1 MDISCCGDYS
11 DVSPVA
17 ETATESEWFALRLLC
32 VIVFFFGSVLL
43 LCYFLYPKLPKAA
56 AGDEESGEPLPP
68 AMILGK
74 IGGGGITT
82 DVCVICLEDFR
93 KNDAVRSRMKTLNK
107 LLLVSCATFSIIHL
121 VMSQNQ
127 HGFISLDCGLP
138 SNEPPYNEQFTNL
151 TYISDA
157 NFIQRGKTGY
167 IQNNSETLFV
177 SKPNRVLRYFPDGIR
192 NCYSLNVTQDT
203 KYLIRTVFVYGN
215 YDGLNSP
222 PRFDLYLGPNIWTS
236 LDLRNS
242 GSSTPLISV
251 IEVRP
256 LPYHTYTTR
265 TGSLR
270 TLAHLYFSYSDK
282 IISYPK
288 DVYDRIWQPYFLPEW
303 TQINTT
309 LNVTDSSNGYAPPR
323 DVITTAAIPTNASE
337 PLTIIWTFDTSE
349 DETYAYLYFAEIQQL
364 RANET
369 REFKVVA
376 NGRVDYDSY
385 SPMNFEAVTVS
396 NHASL
401 KCEGAVCRLQLF
413 RTPKSTL
420 PPLMNAIEIFSAI
433 YFPQSETSTEDV
445 IAIKSIQSTYNLS
458 RVSWQGDPCVPK
470 QFSWIG
476 LSCNVMDTSTPPRI
490 ITLGLTGTIP
500 PSIQNLSQLQEL
512 NLSNNNLTG
521 DVPEFLAKMKSLLVI
536 NLSGNNLRGSVP
548 QSLLN
553 RKKDGLKLSV
563 DANIKQCGSCKP
575 RSPVVVI
582 LVSVS
587 CVAVLIIVLVLIFYF
602 RKKKRSTRKVT
613 RPSLEMKNRRFT
625 YSEVKEMTNNFQVVL
640 GKGGFGVVCHG
651 FLNNEQVAVKVLS
664 QSSTQ
669 GYKEF
674 RTEVELLLR
683 VHHVNLVSLV
693 GYCDEGNDL
702 ALIYEYMEN
711 GNLKEHLSGNR
722 RGSVLN
728 WSSRLKI
735 AIESALGIEYLHIGC
750 KPPMVHR
757 DVKSTNIL
765 LSETYEAKLADFG
778 LSRSFLVGSNT
789 HVSTNVAGTIGYLDP
804 EYYQKNW
811 LTEKSDVYSFGI
823 VLLEIITGQPVIE
836 QSREKSYIVEWAKSM
851 LANGDIDSIMDPNL
865 HRGYDTSSSWKAL
878 ELAMSCINPSS
889 TERPNMTRVAHELN
903 ECLEIYEKLS
913 KRSQDANSANSMGH
927 GTSFISDIPSAR

>member
-1 MDISCCGDYS
+1 
-11 DVSPVA
+11 
-17 ETATESEWFALRLLC
+17 
-32 VIVFFFGSVLL
+32 
-43 LCYFLYPKLPKAA
+43 
-56 AGDEESGEPLPP
+56 
-68 AMILGK
+68 
-74 IGGGGITT
+74 
-82 DVCVICLEDFR
+82 
-93 KNDAVRSRMKTLNK
+93 MKTLNK
-107 LLLVSCATFSIIHL
+107 ILLLACATFSIIHL
-121 VMSQNQ
+121 VKPQNQ
-127 HGFISLDCGLP
+127 QGFISLDCGLP

-157 NFIQRGKTGY
+157 NFIHGGKTGY
-167 IQNNSETLFV
+167 IQNNSETAFV

-192 NCYSLNVTQDT
+192 NCYSLSVTQDT

-215 YDGLNSP
+215 YDGLSSP

-242 GSSTPLISV
+242 GMAATEEIIHITRSNGLNICVVKTGTSTPFISV
-251 IEVRP
+251 IELRP
-256 LPYHTYTTR
+256 LPYDTYTTR
-265 TGSLR
+265 TGSLK
-270 TLAHLYFSYSDK
+270 TIGHFYFNKTDR

-288 DVYDRIWQPYFLPEW
+288 DVYDRIWIPYFPLEW

-309 LNVTDSSNGYAPPR
+309 LNVSTVSKGYYPPR
-323 DVITTAAIPTNASE
+323 DIITTAAIPTNASE
-337 PLTIIWTFDTSE
+337 PFTFTWKLETS
-349 DETYAYLYFAEIQQL
+349 DNETYAYLYFAEIQQL
-364 RANET
+364 LANET
-369 REFKVVA
+369 REFKILG
-376 NGRVDYDSY
+376 NGKVDYDSY
-385 SPMNFEAVTVS
+385 SPMNFEAETLFNS
-396 NHASL
+396 ASV
-401 KCEGAVCRLQLF
+401 KCEGAVCRLQLIK
-413 RTPKSTL
+413 TPKSTK
-420 PPLMNAIEIFSAI
+420 PPLMNAIEIFSVI
-433 YFPQSETSTEDV
+433 HFPQSETSTDDV
-445 IAIKSIQSTYNLS
+445 MAIKSIQTTYNLS
-458 RVSWQGDPCVPK
+458 RISWQGDPCVPK
-470 QFSWIG
+470 QYSWIG
-476 LSCNVMDTSTPPRI
+476 LSCNIVDTSTPPRI
-490 ITLGLTGTIP
+490 IALDLSKSGLSGIIP

-512 NLSNNNLTG
+512 DLSNNNFTG
-521 DVPEFLAKMKSLLVI
+521 EVPEFLANLKLLLVI
-536 NLSGNNLRGSVP
+536 NLRGNNLRGSVP
-548 QSLLN
+548 QSLLD

-563 DANIKQCGSCKP
+563 DANIKQCGSCKS
-575 RSPVVVI
+575 RTRVVVI
-582 LVSVS
+582 VVSVS
-587 CVAVLIIVLVLIFYF
+587 CVAIIIIVLVLIFFF
-602 RKKKRSTRKVT
+602 RKRKKSTCKVM
-613 RPSLEMKNRRFT
+613 RPSLEMKHRKCT

-651 FLNNEQVAVKVLS
+651 YLNSEQVTVKVLS

-674 RTEVELLLR
+674 KTEVELLLR

-693 GYCDEGNDL
+693 GYCDEGNNL

-711 GNLKEHLSGNR
+711 GNLKEHLSGKR

-778 LSRSFLVGSNT
+778 LSRYFLVGSNT

-836 QSREKSYIVEWAKSM
+836 KSREKSYIVEWAKSM

-903 ECLEIYEKLS
+903 ECLEIYESLS
-913 KRSQDANSANSMGH
+913 KKSQDANSTNSMGH
-927 GTSFISDIPSAR
+927 GISFISDTPSAR

>member
-1 MDISCCGDYS
+1 
-11 DVSPVA
+11 
-17 ETATESEWFALRLLC
+17 
-32 VIVFFFGSVLL
+32 
-43 LCYFLYPKLPKAA
+43 
-56 AGDEESGEPLPP
+56 
-68 AMILGK
+68 
-74 IGGGGITT
+74 
-82 DVCVICLEDFR
+82 
-93 KNDAVRSRMKTLNK
+93 MKTLNK
-107 LLLVSCATFSIIHL
+107 LMLVACATFSIIHF

-127 HGFISLDCGLP
+127 QGFISLDCGLP

-157 NFIQRGKTGY
+157 IFIQGGKTGY
-167 IQNNSETLFV
+167 IQNNSETVSV
-177 SKPNRVLRYFPDGIR
+177 SKPNMVLRYFPDGIR
-192 NCYSLNVTQDT
+192 NCYSLSVTQDT

-236 LDLRNS
+236 LDLKNS
-242 GSSTPLISV
+242 GLSETEEIIHITRSNSLDICVVKTGTSTPLISV
-251 IEVRP
+251 IELRP

-288 DVYDRIWQPYFLPEW
+288 DVYDRIWEPYFQLEW
-303 TQINTT
+303 TQITT
-309 LNVTDSSNGYAPPR
+309 RLNVTDSSNGYAPPR

-337 PLTIIWTFDTSE
+337 PLTIIWSLETSD

-385 SPMNFEAVTVS
+385 SPVSFKAYTVS

-401 KCEGAVCRLQLF
+401 KCEGAVCRLQLL

-420 PPLMNAIEIFSAI
+420 PPLMNALEIFSAI
-433 YFPQSETSTEDV
+433 YFPQSETSIDDV
-445 IAIKSIQSTYNLS
+445 IAIKNIQSTYNLS
-458 RVSWQGDPCVPK
+458 RTSWQGDPCVPK

-490 ITLGLTGTIP
+490 ITLDLSESGLTGIIS

-512 NLSNNNLTG
+512 DLSNNNLTG
-521 DVPEFLAKMKSLLVI
+521 EVPEFLAKMASLLVI
-536 NLSGNNLRGSVP
+536 SGNNLRGSVP

-553 RKKDGLKLSV
+553 RKKDGLKLFV

-575 RSPVVVI
+575 RSRVVVI
-582 LVSVS
+582 VVSVS
-587 CVAVLIIVLVLIFYF
+587 CVAIIIIVLVLIFLC
-602 RKKKRSTRKVT
+602 RKRKRSSCKVT

-651 FLNNEQVAVKVLS
+651 YLNNEHVAVKVLS

-674 RTEVELLLR
+674 KTEVELLLR
-683 VHHVNLVSLV
+683 VHHVNLVSLI

-702 ALIYEYMEN
+702 ALIYEYMGN
-711 GNLKEHLSGNR
+711 GNLKEHLSGKR

-728 WSSRLKI
+728 WSNRLKI

-765 LSETYEAKLADFG
+765 LGETFEAKLADFG

-804 EYYQKNW
+804 D
-811 LTEKSDVYSFGI
+811 DVYSFGI

-836 QSREKSYIVEWAKSM
+836 QSREKPYIVEWAKSM
-851 LANGDIDSIMDPNL
+851 IANGDIDSIMDLNL
-865 HRGYDTSSSWKAL
+865 HREYDKSSSWKAL
-878 ELAMSCINPSS
+878 ELAMSCKFN
-889 TERPNMTRVAHELN
+889 
-903 ECLEIYEKLS
+903 
-913 KRSQDANSANSMGH
+913 QFH
-927 GTSFISDIPSAR
+927 GTWHKFHQ